1 MTIKERILKALEELA
16 KERPVFHSEADF
28 QFALALKLKEKDF
41 EIRLEK
47 PYSCSLCECSETKQ
61 NEDKKKKRKYLD
73 MEITNHEGNE
83 LKKYAIELKYKTKK
97 PKLPIIHE
105 NEEFNLTSHNAQSDG
120 KFLFWKDVCKIHQL
134 LKNEDFKFS
143 GGFVIFLTNDSNYF
157 NKESNNGITSSC
169 KESKLEHSDKKR
181 ICKKHPIKD
190 GIDWKS
196 YENNNGFKFLILEV
210 QNN

>member
-169 KESKLEHSDKKR
+169 KESELKHSDKNR
-181 ICKKHPIKD
+181 SCKKHPIKD